1 MKQPTAYSPES
12 VYIIAEIGVN
22 HNGDMELAREL
33 VESAKKA
40 GADAVKFQSFL
51 AEDLA
56 TISTPKV
63 PYQELNDDSTNHFL
77 MLKSLELTHT
87 QQEEL
92 KIFCESIEINF
103 ISTPYSVAE
112 AKFLYGIG
120 VRTFKIASADIVDY
134 PLQEYVAHAAD
145 LAIVST
151 GMATKAEIEQVVN
164 LYKSCATPLILLHCT
179 SEYPT
184 QANHAFMFRMNYLK
198 EMGTIAIGFS
208 DHTEDSIASIM
219 AVALGARVIEKHITL
234 DKKFR
239 GPDHSA
245 SMEIEDFKKYCT
257 MIRKSETMLG
267 SGDFVRTE
275 LEEKMALTSRK
286 SLHLTR
292 PISSGEAIKENDLV
306 LMRPGDGLYWS
317 GRNLVIGKIAVE
329 SLPVF
334 HKLELKD
341 LR

>member
-1 MKQPTAYSPES
+1 
-12 VYIIAEIGVN
+12 
-22 HNGDMELAREL
+22 MELARKL

-40 GADAVKFQSFL
+40 GADAVKFQSFK
-51 AEDLA
+51 ADDLA
-56 TISTPKV
+56 TVLTPKV
-63 PYQELNDDSTNHFL
+63 PYQELNDDNTNHFL

-92 KIFCESIEINF
+92 KRFCEAIEIDF
-103 ISTPYSVAE
+103 ISTPYSVLE
-112 AKFLYGIG
+112 AKFLHGIG

-151 GMATKAEIEQVVN
+151 GMATKNEIEHVVN
-164 LYKSCATPLILLHCT
+164 LYKTCDTSLILLHCT

-184 QANHAFMFRMNYLK
+184 QANHAFMLRMNYLK
-198 EMGTIAIGFS
+198 EMNTLAIGFS
-208 DHTEDSIASIM
+208 DHTEDSSAVIM
-219 AVALGARVIEKHITL
+219 AVALGARVVEKHITL
-234 DKKFR
+234 DKKFK
-239 GPDHSA
+239 GPDHAA
-245 SMEIEDFKKYCT
+245 SMEIEDFKMYCAV
-257 MIRKSETMLG
+257 IRKSETMLG
-267 SGDFVRTE
+267 SGEFFRTL

-286 SLHLTR
+286 SLHLAR
-292 PISSGEAIKENDLV
+292 PISSGDAIEANDLV

-317 GRNLVIGKIAVE
+317 DRDLVIGKIAVE

-334 HKLELKD
+334 HKLKLKD